1 MYVVRYLREGGAAGW
16 CIIGEVQQGVDI
28 ARFEDYCCML
38 LILILIHY
46 LLTRKLRKLYK
57 LLYLM
62 HARS

>member
-1 MYVVRYLREGGAAGW
+1 MSSVRKTIKAQASN
-16 CIIGEVQQGVDI
+16 IGVQQGVDI

-46 LLTRKLRKLYK
+46 LLTRKLRKLRKLYK